1 MIDVENLVHEIEL
14 KTGIPAA
21 LLTAADAEGVL
32 HQARE
37 LLELRQNNATH
48 TNEAGQR
55 EPTREQ
61 FAQWLESAYQYGG
74 ERRPDPAQTALDEIE
89 KAFDVQRG
97 GYPVVQDG
105 GEVPGIDPRS
115 PKEKFSEWFYRNVG
129 GIDFRKD
136 DDGFINMVL

>member
-21 LLTAADAEGVL
+21 LLTAADADGVL

-37 LLELRQNNATH
+37 LLELRQNNTTH

-61 FAQWLESAYQYGG
+61 FAQWFESVYQYGG
-74 ERRPDPAQTALDEIE
+74 ERKPDPAQAALDEIE

-97 GYPVVQDG
+97 VYPVVPDG
-105 GEVPGIDPRS
+105 GEATGLDPRS
-115 PKEKFSEWFYRNVG
+115 PKEMFSEWFHGVSG
-129 GIDFRKD
+129 QDFRRD
-136 DDGFINMVL
+136 DDGFVNIVP

>member
-1 MIDVENLVHEIEL
+1 MINVENLVHEIEL

-37 LLELRQNNATH
+37 LLEFRRENHA
-48 TNEAGQR
+48 APDGSGQQS
-55 EPTREQ
+55 TRDQ
-61 FAQWLESAYQYGG
+61 FAQWMSAAYGSGDESNA
-74 ERRPDPAQTALDEIE
+74 DPAQAAIDEIE
-89 KAFDVQRG
+89 KMIELQNG

-115 PKEKFSEWFYRNVG
+115 PKEKFSEWFHRSVG